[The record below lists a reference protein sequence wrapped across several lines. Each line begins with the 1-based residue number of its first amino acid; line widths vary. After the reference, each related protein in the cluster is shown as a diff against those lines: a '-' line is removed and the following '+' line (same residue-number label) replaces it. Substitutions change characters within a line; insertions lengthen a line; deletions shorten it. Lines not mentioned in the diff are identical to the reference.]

1 MRPDLQARADL
12 TELGCPL
19 EEGDLCADACQ
30 RQRGGRAADSAAGD
44 DDVRSVA
51 NLTSISP

>member
-1 MRPDLQARADL
+1 MRPDLQARAHL

-19 EEGDLCADACQ
+19 EEGDLCAEACQ

-44 DDVRSVA
+44 DDVRPLQV
-51 NLTSISP
+51 